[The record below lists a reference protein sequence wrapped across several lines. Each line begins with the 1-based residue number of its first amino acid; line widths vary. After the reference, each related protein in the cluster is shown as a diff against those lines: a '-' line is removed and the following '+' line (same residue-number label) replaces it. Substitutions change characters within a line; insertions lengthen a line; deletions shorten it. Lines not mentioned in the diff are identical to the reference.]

1 MIYNENDFK
10 SSLKSYIVNYLN
22 EKKLLKQQTKSLYF
36 SLKTFDEMCF
46 NLKFNDNKL
55 TKEIVLK
62 WLEKR
67 PNESLNNQSKRASI
81 IRCFGYYI
89 FRYNA
94 ESYILP
100 KMLYP
105 VKEKYIPHIYTHD
118 EIKRFF
124 NIVDNID
131 EKCNNDN
138 KPIIMP
144 IIYRILLFTGMRIN
158 EVLSLKISDLKI
170 EIKSLLVRNAKN
182 NKDRLIPLSEEL
194 FNKIYKYNEKFNKD
208 LNIDNYLFRNS
219 HGNKISTYLFYEC
232 FRSYLS
238 FAKIPHTGKG
248 PRVHDFRHTFTV
260 NSIHKCLTE
269 GTDIKVFLPYLQTYL
284 GHSSVEAT
292 YYYYHMTI
300 GIYPYLEQKISNFNN
315 DIIPKLECDTNEWFF

>member
-1 MIYNENDFK
+1 MIYNENNFK
-10 SSLKSYIVNYLN
+10 SSLKSYITNYLN
-22 EKKLLKQQTKSLYF
+22 EKELLKQHTKLLYF
-36 SLKTFDEMCF
+36 QLRTFDEMCF

-67 PNESLNNQSKRASI
+67 PNECLNNQSKRASI

-89 FRYNA
+89 FRYNTQ
-94 ESYILP
+94 SYILP

-105 VKEKYIPHIYTHD
+105 IKEKYIPHIYTCD

-124 NIVDNID
+124 NVVDNI
-131 EKCNNDN
+131 KAKNNSDN

-144 IIYRILLFTGMRIN
+144 IIYRLLLFTGMRIN

-170 EIKSLLVRNAKN
+170 EIKSLLIRNAKN
-182 NKDRLIPLSEEL
+182 NKDRLIPLSNEL
-194 FNKIYKYNEKFNKD
+194 FDKIYKYNEMFNKN
-208 LNIDNYLFRNS
+208 LNTNNYLFRNL
-219 HGNKISTYLFYEC
+219 HGNKISVDSFYEYFRLYLFI
-232 FRSYLS
+232 
-238 FAKIPHTGKG
+238 AKIPHTGKG
-248 PRVHDFRHTFTV
+248 PRVHDFRSTFTV
-260 NSIHKCLTE
+260 NSIHKCLID
-269 GTDIKVFLPYLQTYL
+269 GNDIKVFLPYLRTYL

-300 GIYPYLEQKISNFNN
+300 GIYPYLEQKIINSNN
-315 DIIPKLECDTNEWFF
+315 DIIPRLEESTNE